1 MSVAVVRRL
10 SVQLGTEVL
19 HRLSPAS
26 KDNVGADGAAD
37 KRWHDQDAAKI
48 SVFQGEIEPAMTA
61 KCAQAI
67 KSGPSD
73 GFYFEIGRGNRNQY
87 PES

>member
-10 SVQLGTEVL
+10 SVQLGTEVRQ
-19 HRLSPAS
+19 RLSPAS

-37 KRWHDQDAAKI
+37 KRWHDRHAAEI
-48 SVFQGEIEPAMTA
+48 NVFQGEIEPAMTA
-61 KCAQAI
+61 KCSQAI
-67 KSGPSD
+67 KSE
-73 GFYFEIGRGNRNQY
+73 GFYFEIGRGNWIQY

>member
-1 MSVAVVRRL
+1 MSFAVVRRL

-48 SVFQGEIEPAMTA
+48 SVFEGEIEPVMTA